1 MLDGASPGSGKYQA
15 QTVSAP
21 QHFQSE
27 DGYPAVSGVF
37 SIRLG
42 RWPVQLLIFQ
52 SVRPD
57 RRSFLPQ
64 FLRLWQSLYAELLQ
78 GLFAGNVKL
87 ILFLMLSAIEGRI
100 LGIFFIFYDFP
111 ESAVSGA
118 LFFDQLF
125 RLYLLA
131 DFINLVPGGGNGTV
145 HICDMLLKILVV

>member
-52 SVRPD
+52 SVRPVSPALAEPL
-57 RRSFLPQ
+57 RRAP
-64 FLRLWQSLYAELLQ
+64 Q

>member
-52 SVRPD
+52 SVRPVSPALAEPL
-57 RRSFLPQ
+57 RRAPSGPLC
-64 FLRLWQSLYAELLQ
+64 WQCEAHT
-78 GLFAGNVKL
+78 
-87 ILFLMLSAIEGRI
+87 LSDVGCGRMQDT
-100 LGIFFIFYDFP
+100 GCFFI
-111 ESAVSGA
+111 SRGV
-118 LFFDQLF
+118 
-125 RLYLLA
+125 R
-131 DFINLVPGGGNGTV
+131 
-145 HICDMLLKILVV
+145 

>member
-42 RWPVQLLIFQ
+42 RWPVQLFNLC
-52 SVRPD
+52 V
-57 RRSFLPQ
+57 Q

>member
-1 MLDGASPGSGKYQA
+1 MAAKIPSGAAITSET
-15 QTVSAP
+15 TVRMN
-21 QHFQSE
+21 
-27 DGYPAVSGVF
+27 VL
-37 SIRLG
+37 IR
-42 RWPVQLLIFQ
+42 
-52 SVRPD
+52 
-57 RRSFLPQ
+57 
-64 FLRLWQSLYAELLQ
+64 E
-78 GLFAGNVKL
+78 GNK
-87 ILFLMLSAIEGRI
+87 GRI

>member
-52 SVRPD
+52 SVRPVSPALAVPL
-57 RRSFLPQ
+57 RRAP
-64 FLRLWQSLYAELLQ
+64 
-78 GLFAGNVKL
+78 
-87 ILFLMLSAIEGRI
+87 
-100 LGIFFIFYDFP
+100 
-111 ESAVSGA
+111 SGP
-118 LFFDQLF
+118 L
-125 RLYLLA
+125 
-131 DFINLVPGGGNGTV
+131 
-145 HICDMLLKILVV
+145 CW

>member
-21 QHFQSE
+21 QHFQFE
-27 DGYPAVSGVF
+27 DGYPG
-37 SIRLG
+37 
-42 RWPVQLLIFQ
+42 
-52 SVRPD
+52 
-57 RRSFLPQ
+57 
-64 FLRLWQSLYAELLQ
+64 
-78 GLFAGNVKL
+78 
-87 ILFLMLSAIEGRI
+87 MI

>member
-52 SVRPD
+52 SVRPVSPALAEPLRQAHTLSDVVRD
-57 RRSFLPQ
+57 RGQDFRYFFH
-64 FLRLWQSLYAELLQ
+64 FLR
-78 GLFAGNVKL
+78 
-87 ILFLMLSAIEGRI
+87 
-100 LGIFFIFYDFP
+100 FP
-111 ESAVSGA
+111 
-118 LFFDQLF
+118 
-125 RLYLLA
+125 
-131 DFINLVPGGGNGTV
+131 
-145 HICDMLLKILVV
+145 

>member
-42 RWPVQLLIFQ
+42 LCV
-52 SVRPD
+52 
-57 RRSFLPQ
+57 Q

>member
-52 SVRPD
+52 SVY
-57 RRSFLPQ
+57 SFFSAHCLDH
-64 FLRLWQSLYAELLQ
+64 AKIHEM
-78 GLFAGNVKL
+78 LF
-87 ILFLMLSAIEGRI
+87 
-100 LGIFFIFYDFP
+100 Y
-111 ESAVSGA
+111 
-118 LFFDQLF
+118 
-125 RLYLLA
+125 
-131 DFINLVPGGGNGTV
+131 
-145 HICDMLLKILVV
+145 

>member
-42 RWPVQLLIFQ
+42 RWPVQLLIFNLC
-52 SVRPD
+52 V
-57 RRSFLPQ
+57 Q